1 MSAHTIQPDLS
12 ETIAEN
18 FGPNATYVESL
29 LQRFRNDP
37 ALVDEA
43 WRAYFGELT
52 GGTPAPEAAS
62 GNGGAD
68 ATPATSATLAT
79 PATDWPTTHQ
89 ASAPAAIAAA
99 PSAQPSAATAPAAA
113 APRATPAD
121 ADADAEGRSSQT
133 TSAQAPAAA
142 PAATA
147 ATPASVAPATATVA
161 PPAARPEGRAIRGA
175 ALKIVENMETSLGV
189 PTATSN
195 RQIPVKVLEE
205 NRAVV
210 NRELKERGAGKTS
223 FTHFIAYA
231 LLRALEK
238 FPRLNDGFALADG
251 MPVRLERPQVNLGVA
266 VDIQKKDGTRT
277 LLVPNV
283 KNAAALSF
291 PDFLKAY
298 DDVIKRARDSK
309 LGVPDFQDT
318 TVSLTNPGTI
328 GTVASTP
335 RLMAGQSVIIA
346 TGAIEY
352 PAEYHAMTPAA
363 LSQLGISKTMTISS
377 TYDHRVIQG
386 AESGAFL
393 AHVHQLLLGQHE
405 FYDAIFREL
414 EIANPPLRWSQD
426 RNPALLGG
434 DRTQEQIVKQA
445 RVLELINAYR
455 VRGHLIA
462 DIDPLHAIP
471 VQYHPELDIETY
483 GLTIWDLDREFI
495 TGGLAGRE
503 SAPLREILDILR
515 RAYCGKVGI
524 EYRHIQSKEL
534 KVWIRERIREEFVEP
549 EPLPAEVKKQ
559 LLAKLVESEQ
569 FEKFLH
575 TKYLGQKRFSL
586 EGCDTIVPLLDQ
598 LVERAGERGVEEI
611 VLGMAHRGRLN
622 VLANVVSDD
631 LAERIFAA
639 FEGSVHPSFPAD
651 EGDVKYH
658 QGALGGRVTRGGKK
672 ISVRVAP
679 NPSHLEF
686 VDPVVEGMVR
696 ARQDAMQRD
705 EGAPREGVIDRALP
719 VLLHGD
725 AAFAGQGIVMETLN
739 FADLKGYRTGGT
751 IHIIINNQIGFTT
764 SPDKGRSTI
773 YSTDVARMTQLPIF
787 HINGDDPEAAYRVL
801 RIALD
806 FRQEFNKDVVLDVVG
821 FRRLGHNE
829 TDEPSY
835 TQPLM
840 YARVKAHPGV
850 RAVYAGRLVREGV
863 LTEADVEAMI
873 KAQVAEYEAVQARVK
888 ELVKENPPKQELPPP
903 AAEEDGSEVFATP
916 APADEIVRV
925 SRAVSVVPEDFHLN
939 PKMVSQLARRAK
951 MGEGAAPVDWAFAE
965 LAAFGTL
972 ALEGHPVRLSGQDSG
987 RGTFSQRHAI
997 LYDTRTG
1004 RPWAPLSDMTPT
1016 PSGRPLV
1023 EVFDSSLSEQGVMGF
1038 DYGYSVVAQNA
1049 LVCWEAQFGDFSN
1062 GAQVIIDQ
1070 FIAPGIDK
1078 WQQHSRLALLLPHG
1092 YEGQGPEH
1100 SSARL
1105 ERYLQLCAENN
1116 MQVCYPTTPAQY
1128 FHLLRR
1134 QVKQEAARPL
1144 VVMTPKSLLRLPAA
1158 TSAVAE
1164 LSDGGFRPVIDDAE
1178 IKDRAAVTR
1187 LVLCSGKVYYV
1198 LNAARLKTDDRRV
1211 AIIRLE
1217 QFYPFPERGLR
1228 EIFAAYP
1235 NASQLVWAQEEAR
1248 NMAGWTFVEPRLT
1261 NLLPRCERPAYV
1273 GRAPS
1278 ASPATGSYAIHE
1290 LEQRQLVDEA
1300 LTTDAPVISDAS
1312 TGKYAGQADG

>member
-1 MSAHTIQPDLS
+1 MSARTDRPDLS
-12 ETIAEN
+12 EIIAEN

-29 LQRFRNDP
+29 LQRFRSDP
-37 ALVDEA
+37 TLVDEA
-43 WRAYFGELT
+43 WRAYFNELL
-52 GGTPAPEAAS
+52 GVAPAQPS
-62 GNGGAD
+62 GNGGA
-68 ATPATSATLAT
+68 AAAAN
-79 PATDWPTTHQ
+79 ATDWPTTHQ
-89 ASAPAAIAAA
+89 ASAPAAAATTPA
-99 PSAQPSAATAPAAA
+99 PRTAPPAQPPAAA
-113 APRATPAD
+113 GSTSAAPPPAPVV
-121 ADADAEGRSSQT
+121 APGQPSSQT
-133 TSAQAPAAA
+133 TPAQAPAAA
-142 PAATA
+142 PAA
-147 ATPASVAPATATVA
+147 
-161 PPAARPEGRAIRGA
+161 PPAPQPQPRPIRGA
-175 ALKIVENMETSLGV
+175 ALKIVENMETSLTV

-223 FTHFIAYA
+223 FTHFIAFA
-231 LLRALEK
+231 ILRALEK
-238 FPRLNDGFALADG
+238 YPRLNDGFAVQDG
-251 MPVRLERPQVNLGVA
+251 AAVRMERPQVNLGVA

-283 KNAAALSF
+283 RDAAALSF

-298 DDVIKRARDSK
+298 DDVIKRARDGK
-309 LGVPDFQDT
+309 LGVADFQET

-335 RLMAGQSVIIA
+335 RLMLGQSVIIA

-352 PAEYHAMTPAA
+352 PAEYHAMAPAA

-393 AHVHQLLLGQHE
+393 AYVHELLLGRHE
-405 FYDAIFREL
+405 FYDRLFREL
-414 EIANPPLRWSQD
+414 EIAQPPLRWSQD
-426 RNPALLGG
+426 ANPALLGG
-434 DRTQEQIVKQA
+434 DRARDLVVKEA
-445 RVLELINAYR
+445 RVLELVNAYR

-495 TGGLAGRE
+495 TGGLGGKE
-503 SAPLREILDILR
+503 SAPLREILDILQ
-515 RAYCGKVGI
+515 RAYCGKVGT
-524 EYRHIQSKEL
+524 EYRHIQSKEQKL
-534 KVWIRERIREEFVEP
+534 WIRERIRAEFVEP
-549 EPLPAEVKKQ
+549 EPLPAGTKRE

-658 QGALGGRVTRGGKK
+658 QGALGGRVTKGGRKV
-672 ISVRVAP
+672 SVRVAP

-696 ARQDAMQRD
+696 ARQDAMQRE
-705 EGAPREGVIDRALP
+705 EGAPREQVIDRALP

-739 FADLKGYRTGGT
+739 LADLKGYRTGGT
-751 IHIIINNQIGFTT
+751 VHIIINNQIGFTT

-850 RAVYAGRLVREGV
+850 RAVYAARLVREGV
-863 LTEADVEAMI
+863 LSEADVEAMI

-888 ELVKENPPKQELPPP
+888 QIVKGNPPKQELPPP
-903 AAEEDGSEVFATP
+903 MVEEDGSEVLETP
-916 APADEIVRV
+916 AAAEEIGRV
-925 SRAVSVVPEDFHLN
+925 SRAISVVPEDFHLN

-965 LAAFGTL
+965 LLAFGTL
-972 ALEGHPVRLSGQDSG
+972 ALEGHVVRLSGQDSG

-1004 RPWAPLSDMTPT
+1004 RPWAPLSELTPT

-1038 DYGYSVVAQNA
+1038 DYGYSVVAEKA
-1049 LVCWEAQFGDFSN
+1049 LVMWEAQFGDFSN

-1070 FIAPGIDK
+1070 FIAPGVDK
-1078 WQQHSRLALLLPHG
+1078 WQQPSRLALLLPHG

-1116 MQVCYPTTPAQY
+1116 LHVCYPTTPAQY

-1134 QVKQEAARPL
+1134 QVRQERARPL

-1164 LSDGGFRPVIDDAE
+1164 LTAGGFRPVIDDAE
-1178 IKDRAAVTR
+1178 IKDPSAVLR
-1187 LVLCSGKVYYV
+1187 IVLCAGKVYYD

-1217 QFYPFPERGLR
+1217 QFYPFPERLLR
-1228 EIFAAYP
+1228 ETFAAYP

-1248 NMAGWTFVEPRLT
+1248 NMAGWTFVESRLT
-1261 NLLPRCERPAYV
+1261 NLVPRCERPHYV

-1290 LEQRQLVDEA
+1290 LEQRQLVDQA

-1312 TGKYAGQADG
+1312 TGKYAGQADA